1 MGNLFSYTIEEI
13 ENENLKNKDYYTGDR
28 YFKISRKY
36 YPDYTPGYFY
46 GYYQDLEYYEK
57 LSLQEDRERA
67 IAMLTA
73 HNRIFHNNERTF

>member
-1 MGNLFSYTIEEI
+1 MGNLFTYTIEEI
-13 ENENLKNKDYYTGDR
+13 ENQNLKNKDYYTGDR

-36 YPDYTPGYFY
+36 YPDYTRGYFY

-73 HNRIFHNNERTF
+73 HNRIFHNNETAF